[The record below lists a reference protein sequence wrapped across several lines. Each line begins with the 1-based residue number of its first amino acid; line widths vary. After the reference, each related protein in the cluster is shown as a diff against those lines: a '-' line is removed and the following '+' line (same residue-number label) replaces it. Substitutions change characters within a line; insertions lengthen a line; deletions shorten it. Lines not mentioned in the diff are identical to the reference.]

1 MVSCTYRGL
10 RGSYPPRNVRKGG
23 SYCPLDPENVYVE
36 GGKGMKKWGYGVTGA
51 ALAVIVSTLSTG
63 AAAPAEP
70 GSDADPVVTKSY
82 VEQIRQ
88 DILNQVKGSGSGTQN
103 PTPGE
108 SATLVVEKVEEGSTV
123 IGYAGTELI
132 LRTGKAVAH
141 TPAGDGYGL
150 PDLTAGTNITKGK
163 NIPANHHLLLPQ
175 NDERGLKVVKGP
187 AYVMI
192 RGAYVIK

>member
-1 MVSCTYRGL
+1 
-10 RGSYPPRNVRKGG
+10 
-23 SYCPLDPENVYVE
+23 
-36 GGKGMKKWGYGVTGA
+36 MKKWGYGVAGA
-51 ALAVIVSTLSTG
+51 ALAVIIGTLSTG
-63 AAAPAEP
+63 AAAPAQP

-88 DILNQVKGSGSGTQN
+88 DILNQVKGQSGSGTQS
-103 PTPGE
+103 PAPGSG

-132 LRTGKAVAH
+132 LRTGKAVAQ

-163 NIPANHHLLLPQ
+163 NVPANHHLLLPQ